1 MKKECI
7 AMLLAG
13 GQGSRLHVLTGDM
26 AKPAVPF
33 GGKFRIIDFPLS
45 NCANSGIDT
54 VGVLTQYRPLEL
66 NNYIGNGQPWE
77 LDRTNGGVH
86 ILPPYQSA
94 TGAVWYKG
102 TANAIYQNIGFIDQY
117 QPEYVVILSGD
128 HIYKM
133 DYSEMLRRHKESDAA
148 CTISVME
155 VPWEEASRFGIMS
168 VDGEDNI
175 TEFAEK
181 PREPKSN
188 LASMGIYVFTWKKLR
203 EYLIADEADPASDND
218 FGKNIIPTMLKNGEK
233 MAAYR
238 FEGYWKDVGTLDSLW
253 DANMDMLSPGSGLNL
268 LDKKWRIYGRAPTCP
283 PTYIGAQG
291 DVGNSAIAKGCTVL
305 GEVKN
310 SVLSTGT
317 CVDEGAE
324 VSYSVVMPGAVIE
337 KGAKVSY
344 AIIGEGC
351 RIGEN
356 AVVGGAP
363 GSVDFDHWGIAVVGP
378 HAQVRD
384 GQVIQPNMMLGED
397 GKEVRR

>member
-1 MKKECI
+1 
-7 AMLLAG
+7 
-13 GQGSRLHVLTGDM
+13 
-26 AKPAVPF
+26 
-33 GGKFRIIDFPLS
+33 
-45 NCANSGIDT
+45 
-54 VGVLTQYRPLEL
+54 
-66 NNYIGNGQPWE
+66 
-77 LDRTNGGVH
+77 
-86 ILPPYQSA
+86 
-94 TGAVWYKG
+94 
-102 TANAIYQNIGFIDQY
+102 
-117 QPEYVVILSGD
+117 
-128 HIYKM
+128 
-133 DYSEMLRRHKESDAA
+133 
-148 CTISVME
+148 
-155 VPWEEASRFGIMS
+155 
-168 VDGEDNI
+168 
-175 TEFAEK
+175 
-181 PREPKSN
+181 
-188 LASMGIYVFTWKKLR
+188 
-203 EYLIADEADPASDND
+203 
-218 FGKNIIPTMLKNGEK
+218 MLKNGEK

-268 LDKKWRIYGRAPTCP
+268 LDKKWRIYGRTPTCP

-324 VSYSVVMPGAVIE
+324 VSYSVVMPGAVIG